1 MPVFIFGE
9 SAFGEG
15 IGERLQPIH
24 LPPAWYL
31 VLVPEVAVPTSE
43 IFRSPHLRR
52 DTPVLSASD
61 WRPGEGRND
70 LEPVA
75 CSLYPEVARHLDWL
89 RAYGDARMSG
99 SGACCF
105 VGFDG
110 EAPARAALAA
120 LPREMSG
127 FVARGIDLHP
137 LAGI

>member
-1 MPVFIFGE
+1 M
-9 SAFGEG
+9 
-15 IGERLQPIH
+15 
-24 LPPAWYL
+24 
-31 VLVPEVAVPTSE
+31 
-43 IFRSPHLRR
+43 
-52 DTPVLSASD
+52 
-61 WRPGEGRND
+61 
-70 LEPVA
+70 
-75 CSLYPEVARHLDWL
+75 RHLDWL

-120 LPREMSG
+120 LPCEMSG